1 MKMTNMKWALVGI
14 PIALVLFGTAGIPIA
29 TLFPLAFLIACPLM
43 MMGMHGGHGS
53 HGKSQDGK
61 SQEAPDKSSSNLH
74 DH

>member
-14 PIALVLFGTAGIPIA
+14 PVALLVLGTAGIPIA

-53 HGKSQDGK
+53 HGKT
-61 SQEAPDKSSSNLH
+61 QEAPDKSSSNLH
-74 DH
+74 NH